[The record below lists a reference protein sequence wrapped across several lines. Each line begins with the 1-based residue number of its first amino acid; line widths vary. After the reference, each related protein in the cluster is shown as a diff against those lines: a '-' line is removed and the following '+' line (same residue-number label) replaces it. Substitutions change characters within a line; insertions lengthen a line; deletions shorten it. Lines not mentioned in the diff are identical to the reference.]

1 MSAPSDSRR
10 MPQGKSK
17 TEVVKEA
24 VRLGHELGVRAHAV
38 ETSPHPLLA
47 LEQLEAE
54 LDFACHLCRDV
65 RRLIEEQQKVAR

>member
-10 MPQGKSK
+10 MPHVKNK
-17 TEVVKEA
+17 REVVQEA
-24 VRLGHELGVRAHAV
+24 IRLAHELDVRAHAV

-54 LDFACHLCRDV
+54 LDLACHLCRDV
-65 RRLIEEQQKVAR
+65 RRLIEEQRKVQK